1 MAKLILFN
9 MLSADGFFEGKNREL
24 DWHTVDSEFIDFS
37 IEQLRS
43 ADTLIFGR
51 VTYNLMVNYWTNK
64 EVEQNDPI
72 VYRLMNSLD
81 KVVFSTTLSS
91 ANWENTKLYHGQVKE
106 TVGYL
111 KQKSQMNILVLGS
124 ANLTNTLSS
133 LGVIDEYRFM
143 ISPIILGQGNSL
155 FANAPRRSKLNLIA
169 AKSFKSGNV
178 LLRYE
183 PNI

>member
-9 MLSADGFFEGKNREL
+9 MLSVDGFFEGKNKEL

-37 IEQLRS
+37 IEQLRL

-64 EVEQNDPI
+64 EVEQNDPV

-81 KVVFSTTLSS
+81 KIVFSTTLRSVS
-91 ANWENTKLYHGQVKE
+91 WGNTKLYRGHVKE

-111 KQKSQMNILVLGS
+111 KQKSEMNILILGS
-124 ANLTNTLSS
+124 ANLTGTLSS
-133 LGVIDEYRFM
+133 LGVIDEYRF
-143 ISPIILGQGNSL
+143 IVSPVILGQGKSL
-155 FANAPRRSKLNLIA
+155 FTEASKRSRLSLIE